1 MRLIIIRALTGSYLL
16 DWMPDLISKET
27 LMILNII
34 EQHIDDYLIKWK
46 KIQDVNETFLIK
58 QIRFQKT
65 LYKEQEK

>member
-1 MRLIIIRALTGSYLL
+1 
-16 DWMPDLISKET
+16 MPDLISKET